1 MLNKRQIIRMQCKQC
16 WYKTYF
22 LNTNTQ
28 DLDVCL
34 CQLSFSQNNTDMAIL
49 FYQRVLQGKQIHILY
64 GLTYLSS
71 VSVYKKGRSDDGTIQ
86 KYSLTG

>member
-1 MLNKRQIIRMQCKQC
+1 MLNRDKSLECSVNNADIRLIFKIQIPKI
-16 WYKTYF
+16 
-22 LNTNTQ
+22 
-28 DLDVCL
+28 L
-34 CQLSFSQNNTDMAIL
+34 CQFSFSQNNTDMAIL